1 MHPKKLC
8 TTYDEGSVTKEEAEL
23 KVWRR
28 LLAFSVRRD
37 CSEKFK
43 NNIWPAISH
52 HSKCLKG
59 ERQVRGSWEH
69 LEYQVKRRAD
79 RNSKAFLF
87 FFLTFS
93 PQLSIPKRLKKQNKK
108 TWSLQIR
115 VCINREAWA
124 SDTIG
129 RIQAPVKK
137 KKEFWTLKCVM

>member
-87 FFLTFS
+87 FFPYVF
-93 PQLSIPKRLKKQNKK
+93 PSIVDSEKIKKTKK

-137 KKEFWTLKCVM
+137 KKELWTLNCVM